1 MQAVDLDRQFSGAV
15 TIDLCGQCKA
25 LWFDAF
31 ESVQL
36 SPAGTL
42 QLFRAIHDTA
52 ATAPVP
58 LPEHMSCPRCD
69 TPLDLTHDLQHATRF
84 TYYRCRHGHGR
95 FTPFVQFLREKNFI
109 RPVSPADL
117 DKLKKLVRIIRC
129 SSCGAPVDLQ
139 TQTACGYCRAPIAI
153 LDPDAV
159 ARTLRELDGGGGRRG
174 DNSPGCRR
182 ESILENALFER
193 GNGTSRRATIAQRR
207 RPTLPS
213 AWECSPR
220 WRLIKVPG
228 SARNCVKAATRGAF
242 LDGWRSPFADT
253 RAKSRCDRE
262 AAARSPDRRRFL
274 RA

>member
-1 MQAVDLDRQFSGAV
+1 MQSVELDRQLAGVV
-15 TIDLCGQCKA
+15 TVDVCGQCKA

-52 ATAPVP
+52 ATASVP
-58 LPEHMSCPRCD
+58 LPQSMACPRCD
-69 TPLDLTHDLQHATRF
+69 TPLELTHDLQRATRF
-84 TYYRCRHGHGR
+84 TYYRCRRGHGR

-109 RPVSPADL
+109 RQVSVADL

-159 ARTLRELDGGGGRRG
+159 ARTLRELDAAAARRAAIE
-174 DNSPGCRR
+174 SPDAAAT
-182 ESILENALFER
+182 SILASALFEQAMTR
-193 GNGTSRRATIAQRR
+193 EQ
-207 RPTLPS
+207 
-213 AWECSPR
+213 
-220 WRLIKVPG
+220 
-228 SARNCVKAATRGAF
+228 AR
-242 LDGWRSPFADT
+242 D
-253 RAKSRCDRE
+253 DRQSGVDLVGVGLGLL
-262 AAARSPDRRRFL
+262 ASLVFR
-274 RA
+274 